1 MPFILLI
8 LFSALFVECIGT
20 YVSVVG
26 LGHTFNMNP
35 VIITFAVALDLCKV
49 TGVSFLYKYWKD
61 IGYIMK
67 GLMVPMMATAMLI
80 TSAGVGGYLTK
91 QFQDAIVTN
100 NQDTIAISALED
112 EKGRLQARKQEIDK
126 QIANLP
132 ADYAR
137 ARRQLMQEFAPET
150 DRINKRLADIDV
162 ELPKLKIETVKKNA
176 DLGPILYIAE
186 AFETTPEQA
195 VKWVIL
201 LLVFVFD
208 PLAITLLIAGNFLIE
223 KRKTEMGNS
232 KKAVETIVETPVSL
246 TPNPP
251 ESAPVEPKPVKVEPV
266 AEPQPVKTDAV
277 TAAEPFLKIT
287 EMPPERDVIT
297 KQMVSA
303 PRSSLENLD
312 ARKADVSIGSKSTA
326 GGVISKYTTDQPE
339 KPR

>member
-1 MPFILLI
+1 MPFILLV

-61 IGYIMK
+61 VGYVMR
-67 GLMVPMMATAMLI
+67 GLMVPMMAVAMLI

-91 QFQDAIVTN
+91 QFQDAIVVN
-100 NQDTIAISALED
+100 NQDSIAISSLEE
-112 EKGRLQARKQEIDK
+112 EKGRLQTRKQEIDK

-137 ARRQLMQEFAPET
+137 ARRQLMQQFAPET

-162 ELPKLKIETVKKNA
+162 ELPKLKIETVKKSA
-176 DLGPILYIAE
+176 DLGPILYIAQ

-208 PLAITLLIAGNFLIE
+208 PLAITLLIAANFLLERRRAE
-223 KRKTEMGNS
+223 KLGSTPPP
-232 KKAVETIVETPVSL
+232 AVEPIPEPVIP
-246 TPNPP
+246 T
-251 ESAPVEPKPVKVEPV
+251 SAPVVEPSV
-266 AEPQPVKTDAV
+266 AVEPAPV
-277 TAAEPFLKIT
+277 TAAPVVEPAPVPLATQPEPFLKIT
-287 EMPPERDVIT
+287 QIEPQEAPRDVIT
-297 KQMVSA
+297 MQELVK
-303 PRSSLENLD
+303 PRSSLENID
-312 ARKADVSIGSKSTA
+312 HRRADVTMGQPTTSGSLSAYK
-326 GGVISKYTTDQPE
+326 Q
-339 KPR
+339 